1 MATQLKK
8 ALFPLGQ
15 VVSTP
20 GAIQA
25 LIEEGTGMTEFL
37 LRHVTGDWG
46 GLCDSDKRENDFA
59 VTRELRILSAYTLSR
74 TQVKI
79 WVITEADR
87 SATTILLPG
96 EY

>member
-1 MATQLKK
+1 MTTELKK

-25 LIEEGTGMTEFL
+25 LMEEGTGITNL
-37 LRHVTGDWG
+37 LIRHVTGDWG
-46 GLCDSDKRENDFA
+46 DLCDSDKRENDFA
-59 VTRELRILSAYTLSR
+59 VTRALRILSAYTLSR
-74 TQVKI
+74 TSVKI
-79 WVITEADR
+79 WIITEADR
-87 SATTILLPG
+87 SATTFLLPD